1 MTIIRLDISLI
12 YSLLTA
18 KCIDLSLL
26 IDYSANFKDVIQD
39 CYCQFSLV
47 DWHSRFFTWWVW
59 GLTIT
64 ICNKITV
71 HMHSK
76 SNLIIGIAGC
86 YTCSLLIRRKG
97 DTFIIKGPFTF
108 WNSPIWDFGGK
119 DVFWQLF
126 LRGSGKMKPGLQIS
140 LQTLWNIIF
149 FNTKSPGLKNR
160 NWGLAFWGLSFQHK
174 GFLGVLIIVPIE
186 KSLFTSFFY
195 LINNLCLNHSAIKVM
210 RLNPPGN
217 WVIFIFS
224 GQKRCTAIL
233 ALSEHLSLINEIA

>member
-1 MTIIRLDISLI
+1 MTIISPDIGLI
-12 YSLLTA
+12 YSLLAA

-26 IDYSANFKDVIQD
+26 IDYSTNFKDVIQD

-47 DWHSRFFTWWVW
+47 DWHSRFFTRWVW

-76 SNLIIGIAGC
+76 SNLIIGIAGY
-86 YTCSLLIRRKG
+86 YTCSLLTRRKG

-126 LRGSGKMKPGLQIS
+126 LRRGVGR
-140 LQTLWNIIF
+140 WNQDCRFHCKHYETF
-149 FNTKSPGLKNR
+149 FLILNLLVWKIETGVWLFGDFPSNTKD
-160 NWGLAFWGLSFQHK
+160 FWGFWL
-174 GFLGVLIIVPIE
+174 
-186 KSLFTSFFY
+186 
-195 LINNLCLNHSAIKVM
+195 
-210 RLNPPGN
+210 
-217 WVIFIFS
+217 
-224 GQKRCTAIL
+224 
-233 ALSEHLSLINEIA
+233 LSL